1 MKIQEVIDEVNEAW
15 GEEHEEKSRKIF
27 WDNIIR
33 KPAIIF
39 FIVTF
44 LYLFVPGIYYL
55 ESIPFR
61 NYEAGKGV
69 DLTSAIFNL
78 PYYLLDLRT
87 GIITS
92 IASILLSLYV
102 SVGKYAE
109 SLEGIVGDARRAA
122 YRKFARRVG
131 GFVFIVFI
139 VNFWHGLLSGW
150 LQLGNVGIYRPIV
163 PMGMDLSRYGDMPL
177 WVLLFFGWFTAA
189 SSNMLTYNEKDG
201 LVSKVYVLKK
211 VNNIG
216 SSSDRAIQIAYHVAT
231 KELDSGLKFPVLPS
245 KKRNNASG
253 YSALFIGGYGYSRF
267 KFVKGP
273 RSRGVAYWLIFLIL
287 AFIASFVY
295 QYHGYFAFAAM
306 MALFEISIF
315 FMAEDYLYIGI
326 YRLNN
331 KYLSGAQKV
340 YEFFDFFFARIL
352 IEIVRAAVIVTI
364 FILVFTLNDQHFL
377 GILILTIIFYVGRW
391 LVAWRIMNRF
401 YSSLEFETN
410 ESLLQPSKD
419 LLKSEINMLKKV
431 EKNCNSVNG
440 ESDGE
445 PCKDKEVHSL
455 KSKTISLIEVIRDL
469 LFLRRRNAGNSVD
482 YLVLAYIYCLMLE
495 VNKYYMDYKNELGRT
510 DLSSNKSELIRYRY
524 SRSTLYKAPKAL
536 RSK

>member
-39 FIVTF
+39 IAVTF
-44 LYLFVPGIYYL
+44 LYLFMPIFYYL

-61 NYEAGKGV
+61 NLELGGRSGV
-69 DLTSAIFNL
+69 VSAVFNF
-78 PYYLLDLRT
+78 PYRFLDLRT

-109 SLEGIVGDARRAA
+109 SLEGVVGDARRAA

-131 GFVFIVFI
+131 GFVFIIFI

-150 LQLGNVGIYRPIV
+150 LQRERVGIYHVV
-163 PMGMDLSRYGDMPL
+163 PADMDLSRYGDMPL

-201 LVSKVYVLKK
+201 LVSKVYILKK

-216 SSSDRAIQIAYHVAT
+216 SSSDRAIQVAYRVAT
-231 KELDSGLKFPVLPS
+231 KELDAGLKFPVLPG
-245 KKRNNASG
+245 KRRNNARG
-253 YSALFIGGYGYSRF
+253 YSALFVSDYGYSRF

-273 RSRGVAYWLIFLIL
+273 RFVGAVYGVIFLTFSGLISWL
-287 AFIASFVY
+287 R
-295 QYHGYFAFAAM
+295 QYPGYFGLAIM
-306 MALFEISIF
+306 MILFEVGIF
-315 FMAEDYLYIGI
+315 FMAENYLYVEI
-326 YRLNN
+326 YRLNA
-331 KYLSGAQKV
+331 KYLSGRQKI
-340 YEFFDFFFARIL
+340 YEFFNFFFGRIL
-352 IEIVRAAVIVTI
+352 MELIRIVLVITI
-364 FILVFTLNDQHFL
+364 FVLVCTLNNQRFL
-377 GILILTIIFYVGRW
+377 VLLGLAIVFYVGRW
-391 LVAWRIMNRF
+391 LVAWRIMNKF

-410 ESLLQPSKD
+410 ESLLKSSKD
-419 LLKSEINMLKKV
+419 LLDSGINMLKKV
-431 EKNCNSVNG
+431 EENSSSVNKELAG
-440 ESDGE
+440 ESN
-445 PCKDKEVHSL
+445 KSKEKQSL
-455 KSKTISLIEVIRDL
+455 KSKTISLIENIRDL
-469 LFLRRRNAGNSVD
+469 LSLRRGKPESDVD

-495 VNKYYMDYKNELGRT
+495 INKYYMDYKAELGHA
-510 DLSSNKSELIRYRY
+510 DLPSNHSKLIRYRY
-524 SRSTLYKAPKAL
+524 SRSTIYKAPKAF
-536 RSK
+536 RRK

>member
-1 MKIQEVIDEVNEAW
+1 
-15 GEEHEEKSRKIF
+15 
-27 WDNIIR
+27 
-33 KPAIIF
+33 
-39 FIVTF
+39 
-44 LYLFVPGIYYL
+44 
-55 ESIPFR
+55 
-61 NYEAGKGV
+61 
-69 DLTSAIFNL
+69 
-78 PYYLLDLRT
+78 
-87 GIITS
+87 
-92 IASILLSLYV
+92 
-102 SVGKYAE
+102 
-109 SLEGIVGDARRAA
+109 
-122 YRKFARRVG
+122 
-131 GFVFIVFI
+131 
-139 VNFWHGLLSGW
+139 
-150 LQLGNVGIYRPIV
+150 
-163 PMGMDLSRYGDMPL
+163 
-177 WVLLFFGWFTAA
+177 
-189 SSNMLTYNEKDG
+189 
-201 LVSKVYVLKK
+201 
-211 VNNIG
+211 
-216 SSSDRAIQIAYHVAT
+216 
-231 KELDSGLKFPVLPS
+231 
-245 KKRNNASG
+245 
-253 YSALFIGGYGYSRF
+253 
-267 KFVKGP
+267 
-273 RSRGVAYWLIFLIL
+273 
-287 AFIASFVY
+287 
-295 QYHGYFAFAAM
+295 

-482 YLVLAYIYCLMLE
+482 YLVVAYIYCLMLE

>member
-211 VNNIG
+211 VNNF
-216 SSSDRAIQIAYHVAT
+216 SSSNDRGIQVAYRVAT
-231 KELDSGLKFPVLPS
+231 KELDAGLKFPALPG
-245 KKRNNASG
+245 KRRNNARG
-253 YSALFIGGYGYSRF
+253 YSALFVSDYGYSRF

-273 RSRGVAYWLIFLIL
+273 RFVGTVYGLIFL
-287 AFIASFVY
+287 AFSGLISWLG
-295 QYHGYFAFAAM
+295 QYPGYFGLAIM
-306 MALFEISIF
+306 MILFEMGIF
-315 FMAEDYLYIGI
+315 FMAENYLYVEI
-326 YRLNN
+326 YRLNA
-331 KYLSGAQKV
+331 KYLSGMQKI
-340 YEFFDFFFARIL
+340 YEFFDFFFGRIL
-352 IEIVRAAVIVTI
+352 IELIRIVLVITI
-364 FILVFTLNDQHFL
+364 FVLVCTLNNQRFL
-377 GILILTIIFYVGRW
+377 VLLGLAIVFYVGRW
-391 LVAWRIMNRF
+391 WVAWRIMNKF

-410 ESLLQPSKD
+410 ESLLKSSKG
-419 LLKSEINMLKKV
+419 LLDSGINMLKKV
-431 EKNCNSVNG
+431 EENSNSANKELAG
-440 ESDGE
+440 ESN
-445 PCKDKEVHSL
+445 KSKEKQSL
-455 KSKTISLIEVIRDL
+455 KSKTISLIENIRDL
-469 LFLRRRNAGNSVD
+469 LFLRRGNPESDVD

-495 VNKYYMDYKNELGRT
+495 INKYYMDYKAELGHA
-510 DLSSNKSELIRYRY
+510 DLSSNHSKLIRYRY
-524 SRSTLYKAPKAL
+524 SRSTTHKAPKAL
-536 RSK
+536 RRK

>member
-39 FIVTF
+39 IVVTF

-61 NYEAGKGV
+61 DYGAGKGV
-69 DLTSAIFNL
+69 DLASVIFNL

-139 VNFWHGLLSGW
+139 INFWHGLLSGW
-150 LQLGNVGIYRPIV
+150 LQLGKIGIYHPIV
-163 PMGMDLSRYGDMPL
+163 PVDMDLSRYGDMPL

-231 KELDSGLKFPVLPS
+231 KELDSSPKFPILPS
-245 KKRNNASG
+245 RKRNNASG

-273 RSRGVAYWLIFLIL
+273 RFRGVAYGLVFLVFSFIESL
-287 AFIASFVY
+287 AGR
-295 QYHGYFAFAAM
+295 YHGYFAFAAM
-306 MALFEISIF
+306 MILFEVAIF
-315 FMAEDYLYIGI
+315 FMAEDYLYVGI

-331 KYLSGAQKV
+331 KYLSGLQKV
-340 YEFFDFFFARIL
+340 YEFFDFFFARIFIEL
-352 IEIVRAAVIVTI
+352 IRVAVTVTI
-364 FILVFTLNDQHFL
+364 FILVSILNEQYFF
-377 GILILTIIFYVGRW
+377 GILSLAIIFYLGRW
-391 LVAWRIMNRF
+391 LVAWRIMNKF
-401 YSSLEFETN
+401 YDSLEFETN
-410 ESLLQPSKD
+410 KS
-419 LLKSEINMLKKV
+419 LLKSSGDLLESEIKMLKKM
-431 EKNCNSVNG
+431 EKNSDSVNE

-445 PCKDKEVHSL
+445 SGKSKEVHSL
-455 KSKTISLIEVIRDL
+455 KSVTISLIEIIRDL
-469 LFLRRRNAGNSVD
+469 LFLRGGSQRNGVD

-495 VNKYYMDYKNELGRT
+495 VNKYYMDYKNELGRVG
-510 DLSSNKSELIRYRY
+510 LSSNNSESLRYRY
-524 SRSTLYKAPKAL
+524 SRSTIYKAPKAL
-536 RSK
+536 RRK

>member
-273 RSRGVAYWLIFLIL
+273 RFVGTVWGSIFLASSCLISWLGQYPGYSGLAVMMIL
-287 AFIASFVY
+287 LEV
-295 QYHGYFAFAAM
+295 
-306 MALFEISIF
+306 SIF
-315 FMAEDYLYIGI
+315 FMAEDYLYVDI
-326 YRLNN
+326 YRLNS
-331 KYLSGAQKV
+331 KYLSGKQKI
-340 YEFFDFFFARIL
+340 YEFFDFFFSRIFIEL
-352 IEIVRAAVIVTI
+352 IRIVLVITI
-364 FILVFTLNDQHFL
+364 FVLVCTLNNQRFL
-377 GILILTIIFYVGRW
+377 VLLGLAIVFYVGRW
-391 LVAWRIMNRF
+391 LVVLRIREGF
-401 YSSLEFETN
+401 YESLEVETN
-410 ESLLQPSKD
+410 DSLLQSSKD
-419 LLKSEINMLKKV
+419 FLVAEEERLKGLEEGDNP
-431 EKNCNSVNG
+431 VNK
-440 ESDGE
+440 ESDGGI
-445 PCKDKEVHSL
+445 DKGREKLSL
-455 KSKTISLIEVIRDL
+455 KSKIILLFKVCGDL
-469 LFLRRRNAGNSVD
+469 LFLRGGKVRNGVD
-482 YLVLAYIYCLMLE
+482 YLVLAYIYCLMLDI
-495 VNKYYMDYKNELGRT
+495 NKYYMDYKAELGHANP
-510 DLSSNKSELIRYRY
+510 SSNHSELIRYRY
-524 SRSTLYKAPKAL
+524 SRSTIHKAPKAL
-536 RSK
+536 RRK